1 MFDLETT
8 YKKIARGNQVDM
20 TEILE
25 YIEEASKLIN
35 PSVKYNPEI
44 TILSLQMGL
53 MQPII
58 GMVTESIEKNP
69 HKVGFQVTKIYDKN
83 RCLIKVIT
91 KKYDNNN
98 KEVSA
103 S

>member
-35 PSVKYNPEI
+35 PNIKYNSET
-44 TILSLQMGL
+44 TILALQMGL
-53 MQPII
+53 IQPII

-83 RCLIKVIT
+83 RCLIKIIT
-91 KKYDNNN
+91 KKYDND